1 MSRCLTLQTSA
12 SSSEKKNGNNFQNC
26 SKDEMVLTKY
36 KKAPYLAYTQ
46 SLILFTGSSSCPGG
60 IFGPVGE
67 TDKPIK
73 DGVSV

>member
-1 MSRCLTLQTSA
+1 
-12 SSSEKKNGNNFQNC
+12 
-26 SKDEMVLTKY
+26 MVLTKY

-60 IFGPVGE
+60 VYGPVGE

-73 DGVSV
+73 DGVSVQCVVTI